1 MASEPKVFMAKFVRG
16 ASLPAAFGSQRTP
29 ELLQELRG
37 WMDRRA
43 ATTGLDA
50 GPGDLW
56 IGLRGVIYGW
66 FRCFQGVFGCFELTR
81 SSGPAFFFGLK
92 QFEHL
97 SVPWSGS

>member
-1 MASEPKVFMAKFVRG
+1 MAKFVRG

-66 FRCFQGVFGCFELTR
+66 FRWFSGCFRMFRADKKL
-81 SSGPAFFFGLK
+81 GA
-92 QFEHL
+92 
-97 SVPWSGS
+97 SVFLQSQAV